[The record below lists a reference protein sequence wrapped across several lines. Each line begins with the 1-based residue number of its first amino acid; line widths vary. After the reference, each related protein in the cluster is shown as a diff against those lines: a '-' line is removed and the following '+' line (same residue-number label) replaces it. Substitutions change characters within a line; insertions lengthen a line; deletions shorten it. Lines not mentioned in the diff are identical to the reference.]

1 MSFILDALKKSE
13 TERQRQSVPGLMDT
27 RLTSRRNRLPIW
39 AVALG
44 ILLVANV
51 IVLAVMLIRSNS
63 APRTAA
69 AAAAAAVPAMTPHPP
84 ASDAGGSAAADHF
97 SPMDPNPA
105 NPVYAPEIPVAPAAT
120 TAQPSDNATSPMP
133 PRPAVVPR
141 LIDELKTPPVHNAR
155 RADPVLT
162 DEDAKADS
170 DEVLPTI
177 NELNLSGSQTLPEL
191 HLDVHVYGNQPS
203 ERFVFINMRKYHEGT
218 TLQEGPTVE
227 HIRRDGVILSY
238 HGLRFLLPR
247 QS

>member
-27 RLTSRRNRLPIW
+27 RIATRPARLPLW
-39 AVALG
+39 VVLLG
-44 ILLVANV
+44 VLLLANV
-51 IVLAVMLIRSNS
+51 IVLAVVLIRSNS
-63 APRTAA
+63 TPVAA
-69 AAAAAAVPAMTPHPP
+69 NAGALRKSAAGP
-84 ASDAGGSAAADHF
+84 ASPAAPESNAADHF
-97 SPMDPNPA
+97 SPMDAAPA
-105 NPVYAPEIPVAPAAT
+105 SPVYAPEIPVTPTTMPAENAAPAAAPRL
-120 TAQPSDNATSPMP
+120 TA
-133 PRPAVVPR
+133 VPR
-141 LIDELKTPPVHNAR
+141 LADELKAPPLRSVR
-155 RADPVLT
+155 RPDPVLT

-177 NELNLSGSQTLPEL
+177 NELSLSGSQTLPEL
-191 HLDVHVYGNQPS
+191 HLDVHVYGTKPS

-227 HIRRDGVILSY
+227 HIRRDGVILNY

>member
-27 RLTSRRNRLPIW
+27 RIATRPTRLPIW
-39 AVALG
+39 VVLLAAL
-44 ILLVANV
+44 LLANV
-51 IVLAVMLIRSNS
+51 IVLAVVLLRSNS
-63 APRTAA
+63 TPSVAA
-69 AAAAAAVPAMTPHPP
+69 ESGASHKTPASRASSVPAP
-84 ASDAGGSAAADHF
+84 AVESNAADHF
-97 SPMDPNPA
+97 SPMDATPA
-105 NPVYAPEIPVAPAAT
+105 NPVYAPEIPVTPTTTPTQNAAPA
-120 TAQPSDNATSPMP
+120 SP
-133 PRPAVVPR
+133 PRLTAVPR
-141 LIDELKTPPVHNAR
+141 LADELKTPPLRSAR
-155 RADPVLT
+155 HADPVLT

-177 NELNLSGSQTLPEL
+177 NELTLSGSQTLPEL
-191 HLDVHVYGNQPS
+191 HLDVHVYGTKPS

>member
-27 RLTSRRNRLPIW
+27 RVASRRNRLPIW
-39 AVALG
+39 AVLLG
-44 ILLVANV
+44 VLLVINV
-51 IVLAVMLIRSNS
+51 IVLAVVLMRSNS
-63 APRTAA
+63 APRTASGPAPGTPAPATAGAATA
-69 AAAAAAVPAMTPHPP
+69 AAAT
-84 ASDAGGSAAADHF
+84 AGADHF

-105 NPVYAPEIPVAPAAT
+105 NPVYAPEIPVAAAPAQT
-120 TAQPSDNATSPMP
+120 PVDNAAPMTP
-133 PRPAVVPR
+133 PRPAAVPR
-141 LIDELKTPPVHNAR
+141 LVDDLKVPPLRSAR

-177 NELNLSGSQTLPEL
+177 NELSLSGSQSLPEL
-191 HLDVHVYGNQPS
+191 HLDVHVYGSKPS

-227 HIRRDGVILSY
+227 HIRRDGVILNF

>member
-27 RLTSRRNRLPIW
+27 RIANRRSRLPLW
-39 AVALG
+39 AVLLAV
-44 ILLVANV
+44 LLVANV
-51 IVLAVMLIRSNS
+51 IVLVVVLMRSS
-63 APRTAA
+63 PAASTAA
-69 AAAAAAVPAMTPHPP
+69 K
-84 ASDAGGSAAADHF
+84 AGGNRAADVPSSAASAAADHF
-97 SPMDPNPA
+97 SPMDSNPA
-105 NPVYAPEIPVAPAAT
+105 SPVYAPEIPVAAAT
-120 TAQPSDNATSPMP
+120 LPAQNAAPALP

-141 LIDELKTPPVHNAR
+141 LADELKVPPLRSVR

-162 DEDAKADS
+162 DEDAKSDD

-177 NELNLSGSQTLPEL
+177 NELSLSGSQSLPEL
-191 HLDVHVYGNQPS
+191 HLDVHVYGTKPS

-227 HIRRDGVILSY
+227 HIRRDGVILNF

>member
-27 RLTSRRNRLPIW
+27 RVANRRNRLPIW
-39 AVALG
+39 AVLLG
-44 ILLVANV
+44 VLLVINV
-51 IVLAVMLIRSNS
+51 IVLAVVLMRGNS
-63 APRTAA
+63 APRTAGGPAPGAPA
-69 AAAAAAVPAMTPHPP
+69 AARPAPGDT
-84 ASDAGGSAAADHF
+84 ASAASATADHF
-97 SPMDPNPA
+97 SPMDSNPA
-105 NPVYAPEIPVAPAAT
+105 NPVYAPEIPVAAAPAQT
-120 TAQPSDNATSPMP
+120 PVDNAAPMTP
-133 PRPAVVPR
+133 PRPAAVPR
-141 LIDELKTPPVHNAR
+141 LVDDLKVPPLRSAR

-177 NELNLSGSQTLPEL
+177 NELSLSGSQSLPEL
-191 HLDVHVYGNQPS
+191 HLDVHVYGSKPS

-227 HIRRDGVILSY
+227 HIRRDGVILNF

>member
-27 RLTSRRNRLPIW
+27 RIATRSNRLPIW
-39 AVALG
+39 VVLLG
-44 ILLVANV
+44 VLLLANV
-51 IVLAVMLIRSNS
+51 IVLAVVLIRSNS
-63 APRTAA
+63 KPAVAAKGGEARNRAALVASGAP
-69 AAAAAAVPAMTPHPP
+69 AVPE
-84 ASDAGGSAAADHF
+84 SNAADHF
-97 SPMDPNPA
+97 SPMDAAPA
-105 NPVYAPEIPVAPAAT
+105 NPVYAPEIPVAPTTTPAENAA
-120 TAQPSDNATSPMP
+120 PVSP
-133 PRPAVVPR
+133 PRLTAVPR
-141 LIDELKTPPVHNAR
+141 LADELKAPPLRSVR

-177 NELNLSGSQTLPEL
+177 NELSLSGTQSLPEL
-191 HLDVHVYGNQPS
+191 HLDVHVYGTKPS

-227 HIRRDGVILSY
+227 HIRRDGVILNY

>member
-27 RLTSRRNRLPIW
+27 RLASRRNRLPIW

-51 IVLAVMLIRSNS
+51 IVLAVMLIHSNS
-63 APRTAA
+63 APRNAA
-69 AAAAAAVPAMTPHPP
+69 ATAVPAVTPHAP
-84 ASDAGGSAAADHF
+84 ASDAGGPAAADHF
-97 SPMDPNPA
+97 SPMDANPA

-120 TAQPSDNATSPMP
+120 AAQPYDNEVAPMP

-141 LIDELKTPPVHNAR
+141 LIDELKTPPVRNAR
-155 RADPVLT
+155 RDPVLT